1 MRATRSSKSQQ
12 RTTQN
17 TSCVP
22 GARHPVT
29 CAALFLFA
37 VFGTPAQAQDAT
49 ARTLPVVEVTGDA
62 LSDGYTSPVAVG
74 GKEPLPVRQ
83 IPQSVSVITEQRIRD
98 QNLSTVQEA
107 LNQANG
113 VTVIA
118 NDSTQSQM
126 RSRGYS
132 LGVSYDGVPAYSALS
147 GYQQF
152 DLDLYERVEVLRGPA
167 GIFSGSGDPGGVV
180 NLVRKRAKPQFGISA
195 SASAGSWNN
204 YRSNLDVTG
213 PLNEDKSL
221 RGRAVFSVQDR
232 DYFYDK
238 THTRRWLAYG
248 TLEWDIARATTLS
261 FSAAIQDDNTRA
273 SSFGLPAWT
282 TGGLINAPRSTN
294 TIADWTRYAWQTQE
308 YTAELERRLDSGW
321 LFKGKLSHR
330 PQDFYFKDGYPSSGV
345 DPTTG
350 TLTYARRVRDY
361 TYERNAVDLY
371 ATGPVVLFGRRHTLL
386 AGYNRENLSSVYAG
400 VNATAVTGVP
410 FGQSSLVPDFD
421 LAYNLGG
428 DTRTSQS
435 GFYGQARLSIADPL
449 IVVLGGRVSDFNVKS
464 RSIAPATPTNWTQG
478 AKANG
483 EFTPY
488 GAVLYDFAPNWTAY
502 SSYSDI
508 FLPQTQQRVDGSTL
522 DPRSGRQIE
531 VGAKAEFLEGRLQA
545 SAAYFQLRDRN
556 RSYADPVNT
565 GYYLNAGE
573 VESKGWEIEVT
584 GRPAP
589 GYEIQAGYA
598 RLDTVYL
605 RDRNNAGLPF
615 TTWDP
620 RHTLKLWGVRR
631 FGDGLLR
638 GLSLGLGANVVSE
651 SASGT
656 GSSAVRR
663 QGGYAVVNAMASYR
677 ITPKVTLSLHLNN
690 LTDRTYYTRLGGT
703 NTYNTYGEPRNVSLA
718 LRADL

>member
-1 MRATRSSKSQQ
+1 MFAGFAASTSAQESS
-12 RTTQN
+12 T
-17 TSCVP
+17 
-22 GARHPVT
+22 
-29 CAALFLFA
+29 
-37 VFGTPAQAQDAT
+37 
-49 ARTLPVVEVTGDA
+49 RTLPEVEVTADA
-62 LSDGYTSPVAVG
+62 LSEGYTSPAAVG

-83 IPQSVSVITEQRIRD
+83 IPQSVSVITEQRIKD
-98 QNLSTVQEA
+98 QNLVTVQEA

-152 DLDLYERVEVLRGPA
+152 DLELYERVEVLRGPA

-195 SASAGSWNN
+195 TASAGSWNN
-204 YRSNLDVTG
+204 YRSSIDVTG
-213 PLNEDKSL
+213 PLNEAKTL
-221 RGRAVFSVQDR
+221 RGRAVLSVQDR

-238 THTRRWLAYG
+238 THTRRWLGYG
-248 TLEWDIARATTLS
+248 TLEWDIDRSTTLS
-261 FSAAIQDDNTRA
+261 LSAAIQDDTTRA
-273 SSFGLPAWT
+273 SSFGLPAYT
-282 TGGLINAPRSTN
+282 TGGLINASRSTN
-294 TIADWTRYAWQTQE
+294 TIADWSRYAWQTQE
-308 YTAELERRLDSGW
+308 YTAELERRFDSGW
-321 LFKGKLSHR
+321 LVKAKASHR
-330 PQDFYFKDGYPSSGV
+330 PQDFYFKDGYPSTGV
-345 DPTTG
+345 DPATG
-350 TLTYARRVRDY
+350 TLNYARRVRDY

-371 ATGPVVLFGRRHTLL
+371 ATGPVELFGRRHTLL
-386 AGYNRENLSSVYAG
+386 MGYNRENLSSVYAG

-421 LAYNLGG
+421 LPYNLGG
-428 DTRTSQS
+428 DTRTTQS
-435 GFYGQARLSIADPL
+435 GLYGQARLSIADPL
-449 IVVLGGRVSDFNVKS
+449 TVVLGGRFSNFNVKS
-464 RSIAPATPTNWTQG
+464 RSVAPATPTDWTQG
-478 AKANG
+478 AKARG

-488 GAVLYDFAPNWTAY
+488 GAVLYEFAPNWTAY
-502 SSYSDI
+502 ASYSDI
-508 FLPQTQQRVDGSTL
+508 FIPQTQQRVDGSTL
-522 DPRSGRQIE
+522 DPRSGRQVE
-531 VGAKAEFLEGRLQA
+531 VGAKAEFLDGRLQA

-556 RSYADPVNT
+556 RSFADPANT

-573 VESKGWEIEVT
+573 VESKGWEVEVT

-605 RDRNNAGLPF
+605 KDRNNEGLPF

-631 FGDGLLR
+631 FGDGILR
-638 GLSLGLGANVVSE
+638 GLSIGLGANVVSD

-677 ITPKVTLSLHLNN
+677 INPKLTLSLHLNN

-703 NTYNTYGEPRNVSLA
+703 NTYNTYGEPRNVSIA